1 MLSLSEEHPMKKI
14 ALMLPL
20 AFALLLSACN
30 NATEQNTDNQTDS
43 RPNEP
48 APKISD
54 APINNGTNTTARDK
68 IDAALAISADDK
80 SAKVKVAST
89 DSHKK
94 DVIKFLYRDA
104 ILSLKNDQSAEELDT
119 LFAYADRDLQ
129 NAIALV
135 KADSM
140 NSYEG
145 YADEISDCN
154 EVRYILNLSV
164 GNGYSIDEAADVK
177 YNVLGNGRVRASIML
192 HGDEDIEDSQFDN
205 YKDFALSCSSDGC
218 KIADIY
224 DSYGDSALQTVEEA
238 CR

>member
-1 MLSLSEEHPMKKI
+1 MKKI

-20 AFALLLSACN
+20 AAALLLSACN
-30 NATEQNTDNQTDS
+30 KATEQNADNPADS
-43 RPNEP
+43 RPNES
-48 APKISD
+48 APKTIET
-54 APINNGTNTTARDK
+54 PINHDTNTTARDK
-68 IDAALAISADDK
+68 IDAALATSADDK
-80 SAKVKVAST
+80 SAEVKVAST

-104 ILSLKNDQSAEELDT
+104 ILSLKNDRSAEDLDT

-218 KIADIY
+218 KITDIY
-224 DSYGDSALQTVEEA
+224 DSYGESALQTVEDA